1 MSESM
6 DSMFYHEDI
15 IVESVS
21 STKRIEKGNIASPI
35 TFSKQTEDITT
46 KKDRKRR
53 NTNIS
58 DIKLS
63 CKKRKATSPS
73 PLTTVESNESLEA
86 QVESLRSDQMLT
98 TDSFG
103 SNSTIVNQVSNRR
116 SHRDRKTPNRLL
128 TTAKETNLKSSLVI
142 AIDADHRDRSD
153 EPVEE
158 ASSMI
163 LKCINQKIKIIDSK
177 DPHDHTC
184 MFYAIYNS
192 FRSEEEKFAFSD
204 GNLADPSKSFID
216 LFINKDTTEKFRNR
230 IAKEGYTGKD
240 MRLYLQKLVQNKRI
254 REYDWLV
261 KEKWSISS
269 FFCSG
274 SKKPGSYLIFGYSV
288 VSDQK
293 SKKDNDL
300 KRWENEK
307 KENT

>member
-1 MSESM
+1 
-6 DSMFYHEDI
+6 
-15 IVESVS
+15 
-21 STKRIEKGNIASPI
+21 
-35 TFSKQTEDITT
+35 
-46 KKDRKRR
+46 
-53 NTNIS
+53 
-58 DIKLS
+58 
-63 CKKRKATSPS
+63 
-73 PLTTVESNESLEA
+73 
-86 QVESLRSDQMLT
+86 
-98 TDSFG
+98 
-103 SNSTIVNQVSNRR
+103 
-116 SHRDRKTPNRLL
+116 
-128 TTAKETNLKSSLVI
+128 
-142 AIDADHRDRSD
+142 
-153 EPVEE
+153 
-158 ASSMI
+158 MI
-163 LKCINQKIKIIDSK
+163 LKRIDQKIKIIDSK

-274 SKKPGSYLIFGYSV
+274 SKKPGSSLLFGFSV

-293 SKKDNDL
+293 SIIR
-300 KRWENEK
+300 KRLIEVGKLEKGKHINSVNLAKFNEYLFWTDEYLDK
-307 KENT
+307 VAKNIIVNMVLYYNEIVKVILFITIQAPGLS